1 MNRFLFLMG
10 VLISIGVGVY
20 IELVKPKNDAIL
32 KLNECQSEK
41 IELENK
47 ILILSD
53 KNKNIEFETKWKEIT
68 KETKKDEEGV
78 SSEINISD
86 DNDSYT
92 FVW

>member
-1 MNRFLFLMG
+1 VNRFLFFMG
-10 VLISIGVGVY
+10 VSATIGIGVYV
-20 IELVKPKNDAIL
+20 ELIKPKNEAIAEA
-32 KLNECQSEK
+32 NICRSEK

-68 KETKKDEEGV
+68 KESEKEDKGV
-78 SSEINISD
+78 GNEVKNID

-92 FVW
+92 FIW

>member
-1 MNRFLFLMG
+1 MNRFLFL
-10 VLISIGVGVY
+10 IGVFGLVGTGVY
-20 IELVKPKNDAIL
+20 IELIKPKNEAIL

-41 IELENK
+41 VELENK
-47 ILILSD
+47 NLVLSD

-68 KETKKDEEGV
+68 KETKKEERGV

-92 FVW
+92 FNW

>member
-41 IELENK
+41 VELENK
-47 ILILSD
+47 NLILSD

-68 KETKKDEEGV
+68 KETKKNEEGV

>member
-1 MNRFLFLMG
+1 MG
-10 VLISIGVGVY
+10 VSAIIGVGVY
-20 IELVKPKNDAIL
+20 VELIKPKNEAIAEA
-32 KLNECQSEK
+32 NICRSEK

-68 KETKKDEEGV
+68 KETKKNEEGV

>member
-1 MNRFLFLMG
+1 VNRFLFFMG
-10 VLISIGVGVY
+10 VSVTIGVGVY
-20 IELVKPKNDAIL
+20 VELIKPKNEAIAEA
-32 KLNECQSEK
+32 NICRSEK

-92 FVW
+92 FIW